1 MECYQKFREDEENLS
16 IGIDALSG
24 LLQLVNGA
32 MFQGTRLTVWYI

>member
-1 MECYQKFREDEENLS
+1 MECYQKFLEDEENLS

-32 MFQGTRLTVWYI
+32 STRLTVWYI